1 MSLRSSPVLRALTKD
16 KTVKSKLLNRMGIQ
30 VARTIGARCIYKM
43 RPVPVSDS
51 VRGYVDE
58 IKREGMV
65 LLPNFLPPAQFE
77 ALKQE
82 SLRLLNENPD
92 KVVGKFQGPTRHE
105 AAMVTD
111 DFPKS
116 SFPNIYKFYDDPRL
130 RGIMSAAEKRS
141 ISEANSYY
149 AIERL
154 TQGPMDEQ
162 VDPETILHS
171 DIFFNTHKAW
181 LYLDDITLEQ
191 GPLVYV
197 KGSNRLRALQLSG
210 VYKESCDINTGSRR
224 VEKEEL
230 DKLGLEETVV
240 LCPKNTLVI
249 ANTFGYHRRLRGAP
263 GVQRHSVHMMLR
275 SHPFVFWR

>member
-1 MSLRSSPVLRALTKD
+1 M
-16 KTVKSKLLNRMGIQ
+16 NRLGIQ
-30 VARTIGARCIYKM
+30 VARTIGARVVYNA
-43 RPVPVSDS
+43 RPVPVDASIIDQ
-51 VRGYVDE
+51 VNE

-65 LLPNFLPPAQFE
+65 LLHDFLPPDQFE
-77 ALKQE
+77 AMKQE
-82 SLRLLNENPD
+82 CLRLLEENPD
-92 KVVGKFQGPTRHE
+92 KIADKYQGPTRNE
-105 AAMVTD
+105 AVMITGD
-111 DFPKS
+111 LPKTG
-116 SFPNIYKFYDDPRL
+116 FPNIYKFYDDPRL
-130 RGIMSAAEKRS
+130 RGIMSAAEKRP

-149 AIERL
+149 ALERL
-154 TQGPMDEQ
+154 TQGPMDDQ
-162 VDPETILHS
+162 IDPETILHS

-181 LYLDDITLEQ
+181 LYLDDVTLEH

-197 KGSNRLRALQLSG
+197 KGSNRIRALQLSG

-230 DKLGLEETVV
+230 DRLGLEETVV

-263 GVQRHSVHMMLR
+263 GFQRHAVHMMLR